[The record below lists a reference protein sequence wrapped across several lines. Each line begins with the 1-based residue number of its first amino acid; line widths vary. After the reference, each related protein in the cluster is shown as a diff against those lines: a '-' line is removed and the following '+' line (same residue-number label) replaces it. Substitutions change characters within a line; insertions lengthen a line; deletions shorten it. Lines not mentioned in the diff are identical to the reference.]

1 METREKVF
9 ISLCGTLLLVCLVV
23 GYLDEFTLGLTLTM
37 LSQAL
42 LIVGVGVSR
51 WERKRKEIKEG

>member
-51 WERKRKEIKEG
+51 WERKRK